1 MIIRLTGVRRHAFT
15 ARVLRGRSPG
25 LSQQLGSGRKSASH
39 QVNLPF
45 HEVKEAAIRPG
56 DFTHDWLVTK
66 LLADLADG

>member
-1 MIIRLTGVRRHAFT
+1 MINRLIAVRRHAFT
-15 ARVLRGRSPG
+15 ARALRGRPPG
-25 LSQQLGSGRKSASH
+25 LLEQPGSGRKSASH